1 MNQGAA
7 ALTIENREAAVFL
20 MHKCGIKVCLGNACY
35 VFRRYVSVDCIFS
48 QVMILFRWAMIY
60 GQIIK
65 LKYESNTI
73 FCISVLL
80 IDQKNVILISTS
92 FLRYLFFYL
101 VYGISPHYSKLPVTP
116 LTIAKE
122 KGCIFMNETQK
133 QNPAPQ
139 IDWNTV
145 CGPVAIPMTNDYLF
159 RAILQKNNTVLKAL
173 ISSLLHLDF
182 ETISSVEITNPIIL
196 GDSIDAKTFILDV
209 KVIMNEHTVINLEM
223 QVINEQDWPER
234 SLLYLCRAFDNL
246 NRGSNYLDVKPAIQ
260 IGLLDFTLFEDAPE
274 FYATYYVMNEKTH
287 RIYSDKI
294 RLSVLD
300 LTHIELATGK
310 DKLHGIDHWASL
322 FKATTWEELKML
334 SKSNEYLQEAVST
347 AYQLSQDER
356 IRQQCEARE
365 EYYRIENTRKLKLE
379 RAEDEL
385 IQRDQIIAEQKQ
397 VIADKEQAIAD
408 KDMQI
413 QQLLKKL
420 DEHGISAE

>member
-1 MNQGAA
+1 
-7 ALTIENREAAVFL
+7 
-20 MHKCGIKVCLGNACY
+20 
-35 VFRRYVSVDCIFS
+35 
-48 QVMILFRWAMIY
+48 
-60 GQIIK
+60 
-65 LKYESNTI
+65 
-73 FCISVLL
+73 
-80 IDQKNVILISTS
+80 
-92 FLRYLFFYL
+92 
-101 VYGISPHYSKLPVTP
+101 
-116 LTIAKE
+116 
-122 KGCIFMNETQK
+122 MNETQK

-300 LTHIELATGK
+300 LTHIELATK
-310 DKLHGIDHWASL
+310 EDKLHGIDYWASL

-334 SKSNEYLQEAVST
+334 SKSNEYLREAVST
-347 AYQLSQDER
+347 AYQLS
-356 IRQQCEARE
+356 
-365 EYYRIENTRKLKLE
+365 
-379 RAEDEL
+379 
-385 IQRDQIIAEQKQ
+385 
-397 VIADKEQAIAD
+397 
-408 KDMQI
+408 
-413 QQLLKKL
+413 
-420 DEHGISAE
+420 